1 MKSSYWLRGLAVIL
15 GLFALGHTLGTAAP
29 RVTRGADEAA
39 VFDAMRRFRFPVMGY
54 ERSYW
59 DFYRGFALTISIQ
72 LLITTIIAWQ
82 LGSLAKRDP
91 RAALPMTGAL
101 VASSVGMLVLGRLFF
116 FKGPIVFSALATV
129 VGAVAC
135 VSLAREIAGEARPR
149 RGGGATTALV
159 D

>member
-15 GLFALGHTLGTAAP
+15 GLFTLGHTLGTAAP

-59 DFYRGFALTISIQ
+59 DFYRGFALTISLQ
-72 LLITTIIAWQ
+72 LLIATIIAWQ

-101 VASSVGMLVLGRLFF
+101 VASSVGMLVLGQLFF
-116 FKGPIVFSALATV
+116 FNGPIVFSALATV
-129 VGAVAC
+129 VSAVAFFLL
-135 VSLAREIAGEARPR
+135 VRESAGKAA
-149 RGGGATTALV
+149 ATR
-159 D
+159 